1 MEGSESRLEM
11 IRETLTCV
19 HNLHFF
25 EYDETFTPIYSSMES
40 PHDGI
45 FHMLFGLDV
54 GDRMSPDHVT
64 EYGKPSLQI
73 NSMGLAW
80 IAEAESLGGKVKK
93 IHVMGP
99 VFLDDFSFRS
109 IDEKLRAMQVSI
121 NIKKQVM
128 MLLKE
133 VPVVSLLRF
142 YEYGIMY
149 HFCLTGERI
158 TMSEF
163 SFHNDDKEEQ
173 RIYDMPGEKHGT
185 YMAEQ
190 QILGFVEEG
199 NIYYRE
205 KMDKLISF
213 GNMVPTRDV
222 DYLRQAKNSVIMFV
236 ALCTRAAI
244 RGGLP
249 SETAYSISDRYLKNV
264 EADKTIQEVTEDS
277 HAMMEEFVQRVHRV
291 KLDKGISPAIQKCC
305 DYICLHPE
313 EKLDVHMLAEK
324 VGYTDYYF
332 SKRFKKEVGLSVR
345 EYITNKKIEKAEELL
360 RNTSLS
366 IQDISEMLGYSAQSY
381 FGDVFRKL
389 HGISPSE
396 FRMRQDIK
404 ISKNE
409 EEE

>member
-1 MEGSESRLEM
+1 MEKSESRLEM

-19 HNLHFF
+19 HNLNFF
-25 EYDETFTPIYSSMES
+25 EYDENFTPIYSSMEA

-54 GDRMSPDHVT
+54 GSGFSLDKVT

-80 IAEAESLGGKVKK
+80 IAEAEGSNGKVKK

-109 IDEKLRAMQVSI
+109 IDEKLRTMQVSI
-121 NIKKQVM
+121 DIKKQVM
-128 MLLKE
+128 TLLRE

-163 SFHNDDKEEQ
+163 SFHNDEMEERQKYDIQ
-173 RIYDMPGEKHGT
+173 REKHGT

-190 QILGFVEEG
+190 QILKFVEEG

-213 GNMVPTRDV
+213 GNMVPTKNV
-222 DYLRQAKNSVIMFV
+222 NYLRQAKNSVLMFV

-249 SETAYSISDRYLKNV
+249 SETAYSISDRYLENV
-264 EADKTIQEVTEDS
+264 EASKTIQEVTEES

-291 KLDKGISPAIQKCC
+291 KLDSGISPAIQKCC

-313 EKLDVHMLAEK
+313 EKLDVHVLAEK
-324 VGYTDYYF
+324 AGYTDYYF
-332 SKRFKKEVGLSVR
+332 SKRFKKEVGISVR

-360 RNTSLS
+360 RNTNYSV
-366 IQDISEMLGYSAQSY
+366 QDISEILGYSAQSY
-381 FGDVFRKL
+381 FGDVFRKAK
-389 HGISPSE
+389 GVSPGE
-396 FRMRQDIK
+396 YRMK
-404 ISKNE
+404 IEQTGNE
-409 EEE
+409 K